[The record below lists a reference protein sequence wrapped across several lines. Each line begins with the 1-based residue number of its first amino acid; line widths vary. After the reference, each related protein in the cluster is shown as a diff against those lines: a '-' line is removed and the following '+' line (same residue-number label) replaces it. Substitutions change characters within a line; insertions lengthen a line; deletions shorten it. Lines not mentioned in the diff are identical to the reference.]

1 MPDVTTIVT
10 LEEVKA
16 DLHVTH
22 SLDDTILGLYLA
34 AAHKEALNFLDKTYF
49 DQEYVPPCP
58 DPCSLSSSSS
68 SSSSSSDWMPDA
80 DLKTAILFLVRSKY
94 DVSDPVQIQQYR
106 EAAETL
112 LMPSRIGLG
121 L

>member
-1 MPDVTTIVT
+1 
-10 LEEVKA
+10 
-16 DLHVTH
+16 
-22 SLDDTILGLYLA
+22 
-34 AAHKEALNFLDKTYF
+34 
-49 DQEYVPPCP
+49 
-58 DPCSLSSSSS
+58 
-68 SSSSSSDWMPDA
+68 
-80 DLKTAILFLVRSKY
+80 VRSKY